1 MPEMRKIAVLRRA
14 YAAFRRKNLKTGKAY
29 DILQSRKWIWGPAIC
44 RQEETI
50 EMNRRE
56 QEIHEAIAAADDA
69 LYALERAQKSLSS
82 AGTWGI
88 FDMLGGGF
96 FTSIFKHGKLDQA
109 QAELEEARAALHRFS
124 SELADVD
131 REVDLQIDIGE
142 FLRFAD
148 FFFDGFVADWMVQS
162 KIRNAERQVKQAIY
176 KVENI
181 RRQLWSM
188 LG

>member
-1 MPEMRKIAVLRRA
+1 
-14 YAAFRRKNLKTGKAY
+14 
-29 DILQSRKWIWGPAIC
+29 
-44 RQEETI
+44 
-50 EMNRRE
+50 MNRRE

-148 FFFDGFVADWMVQS
+148 FFFDGFVVDFEGFFSAQ
-162 KIRNAERQVKQAIY
+162 KC
-176 KVENI
+176 
-181 RRQLWSM
+181 
-188 LG
+188 

>member
-1 MPEMRKIAVLRRA
+1 
-14 YAAFRRKNLKTGKAY
+14 
-29 DILQSRKWIWGPAIC
+29 
-44 RQEETI
+44 
-50 EMNRRE
+50 MNRRE